1 MRHFLQLLL
10 FVALGTFVLVSSA
23 RAARP
28 LNNLVTE
35 LVAVEFPAGENE
47 AVRRVTFETVSKG
60 WVHIGA
66 VRAPG
71 STGKIEIL
79 LDGGTEPILALS
91 ESTPLPETMR
101 RLPAGSHT
109 LEICAE
115 ADAALG
121 SLTVRA
127 VPQLIFYAI
136 DHLGQD
142 RWKID
147 FAVRRDYRELWDQ
160 GILPNFNILV
170 SEPYAAGAHDDTAA
184 YADLIR
190 EWRGLGRQWLAKVSA
205 AKKKGEDPAEVE
217 ALWARPLADPRIDGI
232 MIDECSRYQKELFP
246 FWGREI
252 EALSRRPEVKGKSL
266 YALCGFAEAEK
277 TLLPLTQGV
286 VAGGYYMAP
295 EMYFRNLARL
305 ERAPADMVAW
315 RKAYPGVEKNFI
327 AVLGPNAAAT
337 GLTFHLQPDYNYKA
351 FLEKQVAML
360 AADPAFAGIAGVG
373 IWVARYMDDDLLRW
387 YARLV
392 RHYLIEGRTTP
403 LGTDPVLL
411 THLQNPGFE
420 DGETGWTLEKASTD
434 SLGIRDA
441 SIVPYIKR
449 SYSALP
455 ERKKVL
461 YTKRDPERPNRIS
474 QTVRDLVPGR
484 IYHVDVY
491 TQDLN
496 CSDKPA
502 DIAIGIQLNGAEILP
517 EHSFDKT
524 IVSPAKSSRT
534 QNDGLTFEVETG
546 DLKMAWL
553 HSRRLFRPT
562 APTAELVLSDW
573 PPNQPPAAGA
583 GQELIWD
590 FIELAP
596 DVSLEP
602 VLPQFTSKAND

>member
-1 MRHFLQLLL
+1 MHSFFRRLLL
-10 FVALGTFVLVSSA
+10 ASLGALTLVSTALAS
-23 RAARP
+23 RP

-35 LVAVEFPAGENE
+35 LVAIEFPAGEE
-47 AVRRVTFETVSKG
+47 EPMRRVTFEMPAEG
-60 WVHIGA
+60 WVHLSA
-66 VRAPG
+66 RPKPG
-71 STGKIEIL
+71 STGKITL
-79 LDGGTEPILALS
+79 TLDDGSEPVLVLD

-109 LEICAE
+109 LEILPE
-115 ADAALG
+115 ANAALAG
-121 SLTVRA
+121 LTVRA
-127 VPQLIFYAI
+127 VPQIIFYSI

-142 RWKID
+142 RWNID

-170 SEPYAAGAHDDTAA
+170 SEPYASGRHDDTAA

-190 EWRGLGRQWLAKVSA
+190 EWRGQGRQWLVKVSA

-217 ALWARPLADPRIDGI
+217 ALWAKPLADPRIDGI

-252 EALSRRPEVKGKSL
+252 EALSRRPEVQGKSL

-286 VAGGYYMAP
+286 VGGGYYMAP

-327 AVLGPNAAAT
+327 AVLGPNNAAT
-337 GLTFHLQPDYNYKA
+337 GLTFHVQPDYNYKA
-351 FLEKQVAML
+351 FLEKQMAML
-360 AADPAFAGIAGVG
+360 ATDPAFAGIAGVG

-392 RHYLIEGRTTP
+392 RHYLIEGQSTP
-403 LGTDPVLL
+403 MGTDPVLL

-420 DGETGWTLEKASTD
+420 DGEAGWTLEKASPD
-434 SLGIRDA
+434 SLSVRDA

-474 QTVRDLVPGR
+474 QTVRDLIPGR
-484 IYHVDVY
+484 VYHVDVY

-534 QNDGLTFEVETG
+534 QDDGLTFEVETG

-553 HSRRLFRPT
+553 HSRRLFRAT

-573 PPNQPPAAGA
+573 PGDKPPAGGA
-583 GQELIWD
+583 GQELVWD

-602 VLPQFTSKAND
+602 VLPQSLSQSK